1 MLQHC
6 YSQLEKGESMHLR
19 KRGKRWECRFSFKGA
34 LFTRSF
40 TKKENGQRWAHKT
53 IAELEAGTYVDRDKL
68 FSMQLKD
75 LLLLYFDHVKA
86 QTKRPQNLKYTIDM
100 LCKTKL
106 GKSYLPQV
114 DGVKLSNF
122 KNEMLETR
130 SSATVRKYLLLISRA
145 ITVGQ
150 KELGVP
156 VFNNPVKQVTL
167 PKEPAHRDRVLTE
180 TERLGLYKACEYN
193 PLYYMRNYV
202 ELAFE
207 TLCRRGELLDIRF
220 EDINLTDKTA
230 QIRITKTG
238 KPRRI
243 GLSIRAIEIIKSIPR
258 TVNGKLFNVNSISW
272 FEKCFK
278 RAVANAGLSNFT
290 AHDLRHCGATFLAEQ
305 SWTTQELMAQ
315 GGWQSAEMVKRYSNI
330 SSKHLAKRLRII
342 RN

>member
-1 MLQHC
+1 M
-6 YSQLEKGESMHLR
+6 YIRRRAK
-19 KRGKRWECRFSFKGA
+19 KYECLIRYKGA
-34 LFTRSF
+34 RFQKSF
-40 TKKENGQRWAHKT
+40 ERKASAVRWGYKA

-68 FSMQLKD
+68 FSMQLKE
-75 LLLLYFDHVKA
+75 LLVLFYEHVKA

-100 LCKTKL
+100 LCKTSI

-156 VFNNPVKQVTL
+156 IFNNPVKQVTL

-180 TERLGLYKACEYN
+180 SERFGLYKACENNQIYF
-193 PLYYMRNYV
+193 MRSFV
-202 ELAFE
+202 ELLFE
-207 TLCRRGELLDIRF
+207 TLCRRQELLSLRF
-220 EDINLTDKTA
+220 EDINLADKTA
-230 QIRITKTG
+230 LIRITKTG

-243 GLSIRAIEIIKSIPR
+243 GLSIRAMEIIKSIPR
-258 TVNGKLFNVNSISW
+258 NVSGELFITNGTSW

-278 RAVANAGLSNFT
+278 RAVANAGLKDFT
-290 AHDLRHCGATFLAEQ
+290 AHDLRHCGATYLAEQ
-305 SWTTQELMAQ
+305 GWSTQELMAQ

>member
-1 MLQHC
+1 
-6 YSQLEKGESMHLR
+6 MHLR
-19 KRGKRWECRFSFKGA
+19 KRGKRWKCRFSFKGA

-68 FSMQLKD
+68 FSMQLKE
-75 LLLLYFDHVKA
+75 LLVLFYEHVKA
-86 QTKRPQNLKYTIDM
+86 QRRRPKNLKYTIDM
-100 LCKTKL
+100 LCKEDI
-106 GKSYLPQV
+106 GKCYLPQLN
-114 DGVKLSNF
+114 GVKISTF

-130 SSATVRKYLLLISRA
+130 SPTTVLKYLQLISRA

-150 KELGVP
+150 RELGIP

-167 PKEPAHRDRVLTE
+167 PKEPIHRDRVLTE
-180 TERLGLYKACEYN
+180 TERLGLYKACENN
-193 PLYYMRNYV
+193 PIYFMRSFV
-202 ELAFE
+202 ELLFE
-207 TLCRRGELLDIRF
+207 TLCRRGELLALRF
-220 EDINLTDKTA
+220 EDINFVDKTA
-230 QIRITKTG
+230 LIRITKNG
-238 KPRRI
+238 KPRNI
-243 GLSIRAIEIIKSIPR
+243 GLSVRAIEIIKSIPR
-258 TVNGKLFNVNSISW
+258 NVSEELFITNGTNW
-272 FEKCFK
+272 FEKRFK

-342 RN
+342 RS

>member
-1 MLQHC
+1 
-6 YSQLEKGESMHLR
+6 MHLR

-75 LLLLYFDHVKA
+75 LLLLYYEHVKT
-86 QTKRPQNLKYTIDM
+86 QTKRPHLLKYTIDM
-100 LCKTKL
+100 LSRTKL

-114 DGVKLSNF
+114 DGVKLSHF

-130 SSATVRKYLLLISRA
+130 SSTTVRKYLLLISRA

-156 VFNNPVKQVTL
+156 LFNNPVKQVSL

-180 TERLGLYKACEYN
+180 AERIGLYKACENN
-193 PLYYMRNYV
+193 PIYFMREFV
-202 ELAFE
+202 ELLFE
-207 TLCRRGELLDIRF
+207 TLLRRGELLSLRF
-220 EDINLTDKTA
+220 EDINFLDKTA
-230 QIRITKTG
+230 LIRETKNG

-258 TVNGKLFNVNSISW
+258 NVSGELFITNGTSW
-272 FEKCFK
+272 FEKCFY
-278 RAVANAGLSNFT
+278 RAVAKAGLSNFR
-290 AHDLRHCGATFLAEQ
+290 AHDLRHCGATYLAEQ
-305 SWTTQELMAQ
+305 GWSTQELMAQ
-315 GGWQSAEMVKRYSNI
+315 GGWSSA
-330 SSKHLAKRLRII
+330 II
-342 RN
+342 CK

>member
-1 MLQHC
+1 M
-6 YSQLEKGESMHLR
+6 YIR
-19 KRGKRWECRFSFKGA
+19 KRGKRFQCLIRFKGA
-34 LFTRSF
+34 RLAKSF
-40 TKKENGQRWAHKT
+40 RLKQNAERWGHKT
-53 IAELEAGTYVDRDKL
+53 IAELDAGTYVDRDKL

-75 LLLLYFDHVKA
+75 LLLLYYEHVKA
-86 QTKRPQNLKYTIDM
+86 QTKRPHLLKYTIDM

-156 VFNNPVKQVTL
+156 IFNNPVKQVTL

-180 TERLGLYKACEYN
+180 TERLGLYKACENN
-193 PLYYMRNYV
+193 PIYFMRSFV
-202 ELAFE
+202 ELLFE
-207 TLCRRGELLDIRF
+207 TLCRRGELLALRF
-220 EDINLTDKTA
+220 EDINFVDKTA
-230 QIRITKTG
+230 LIRITKNG
-238 KPRRI
+238 KPRKI
-243 GLSIRAIEIIKSIPR
+243 GLSVRAIEIIKSIPR
-258 TVNGKLFNVNSISW
+258 NVSGEIFITNGTSW

-278 RAVANAGLSNFT
+278 RAVANAGLKDFR
-290 AHDLRHCGATFLAEQ
+290 AHDIRHCGATYLAEQ
-305 SWTTQELMAQ
+305 GWSTQELMAQ
-315 GGWQSAEMVKRYSNI
+315 GGWSSAEMVKKYSNI

>member
-1 MLQHC
+1 M
-6 YSQLEKGESMHLR
+6 YIR
-19 KRGKRWECRFSFKGA
+19 KRGKRFQCLIRFKGA
-34 LFTRSF
+34 RLAKSF
-40 TKKENGQRWAHKT
+40 RLKQNAERWGHKA
-53 IAELEAGTYVDRDKL
+53 IAELDAGTYVDRDKL

-86 QTKRPQNLKYTIDM
+86 QTKRPHLLKYTIDM

-342 RN
+342 RS

>member
-1 MLQHC
+1 M
-6 YSQLEKGESMHLR
+6 YIR
-19 KRGKRWECRFSFKGA
+19 KRGKVFQCMLRFKGA
-34 LFTRSF
+34 RLIKSF
-40 TKKENGQRWAHKT
+40 VLKSNAVRWGNKT
-53 IAELEAGTYVDRDKL
+53 FAELEAGTYVDRDRL
-68 FSMQLKD
+68 FAMQLKD
-75 LLLLYFDHVKA
+75 LLQLYYEHVKT

-100 LCKTKL
+100 LCKNKL
-106 GKSYLPQV
+106 CKSYLPQV
-114 DGVKLSNF
+114 NGVQLSNF
-122 KNEMLETR
+122 KNEMLETK
-130 SSATVRKYLLLISRA
+130 SSSTVRKYLLLISRA

-156 VFNNPVKQVTL
+156 IFNNPVKQVSL
-167 PKEPAHRDRVLTE
+167 PKESAHRDRVLTE
-180 TERLGLYKACEYN
+180 TERLNLYKACEYN
-193 PLYYMRNYV
+193 SIYYMRNYV

-220 EDINLTDKTA
+220 EDINLADKTA
-230 QIRITKTG
+230 LIRITKTG

-243 GLSIRAIEIIKSIPR
+243 GLSIRAMEIIKSIPR

-305 SWTTQELMAQ
+305 GWTTQELMAQ

-342 RN
+342 RS